1 MSEEEK
7 TPVTSYQSN
16 NDFMPRP
23 IRSIMPKGRSAL
35 PRGGGLSNEP
45 VSYSNPVTNFIKG
58 RGSLSGKGLL
68 ATGMGLAK
76 GHSVLVPG
84 GGLVGTSLFKMKHYD
99 PYGHDKDLVTE
110 VVEGKKSGIKKPAGD
125 KHKDIDPE
133 EKKHD
138 DETTVVKLKKP
149 DDGANTKTIL
159 EKTLENYE
167 YRLKLYDTYDQ
178 SPGINDRRIATLKRM
193 EITKAELRRSD

>member
-16 NDFMPRP
+16 NDFTPRP

-68 ATGMGLAK
+68 ATGMGGKRTLCPRSWW
-76 GHSVLVPG
+76 GVGWYESVQ
-84 GGLVGTSLFKMKHYD
+84 
-99 PYGHDKDLVTE
+99 
-110 VVEGKKSGIKKPAGD
+110 
-125 KHKDIDPE
+125 
-133 EKKHD
+133 
-138 DETTVVKLKKP
+138 DETL
-149 DDGANTKTIL
+149 
-159 EKTLENYE
+159 
-167 YRLKLYDTYDQ
+167 
-178 SPGINDRRIATLKRM
+178 
-193 EITKAELRRSD
+193 